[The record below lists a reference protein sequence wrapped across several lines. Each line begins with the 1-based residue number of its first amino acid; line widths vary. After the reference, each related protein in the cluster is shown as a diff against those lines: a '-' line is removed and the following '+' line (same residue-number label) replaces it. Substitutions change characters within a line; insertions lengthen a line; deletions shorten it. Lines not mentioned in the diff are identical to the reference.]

1 MPTAR
6 TPWSACNRV
15 LEDKWH
21 DTQLQAHRERL
32 EAIQSAASVSTD
44 VLSAALAGASSPVRV
59 HKAVKAKRA
68 AASSAGRPV
77 PLAKSKSPAAKSRQR
92 QIERDNLV
100 LINKILALDSR
111 TRKPKTAAKPTVKPR
126 PQSAHSSRLS
136 QTHREDCD
144 TLMEVQAA
152 LTARGHPCLPLPDAP
167 RSAASHALY
176 TRRSVGAHVGFCEQN
191 APALDRQAG
200 AARRRSSAQ
209 RRILDENK
217 KLLERILTART
228 TINRADWQRHEQ
240 EHRRLLGNISR
251 HGLRPTEHEHEH
263 ERLARS
269 RSSAV
274 LLSGEDDVVV
284 VGGGQGSDTRR
295 RSRPLAASRSM
306 PALPVDSTRPS
317 DSVVARMRRMVL
329 EAEAEVE
336 AHTLA

>member
-21 DTQLQAHRERL
+21 DAQLQAHRERL
-32 EAIQSAASVSTD
+32 EAIRRAASVSADT
-44 VLSAALAGASSPVRV
+44 LSAALAGTSSPVRV
-59 HKAVKAKRA
+59 HNADRAKRA
-68 AASSAGRPV
+68 ASTGRPA
-77 PLAKSKSPAAKSRQR
+77 PLAKSQSPAAKSRQR

-111 TRKPKTAAKPTVKPR
+111 KPKAEAKPTAKQRPR
-126 PQSAHSSRLS
+126 SAHASRSSQSR
-136 QTHREDCD
+136 REDAEAA
-144 TLMEVQAA
+144 MQVQAA
-152 LTARGHPCLPLPDAP
+152 LTARDHPCQPLPDAP

-217 KLLERILTART
+217 KLLARILAART
-228 TINRADWQRHEQ
+228 TVSRADWQRHEQ

-251 HGLRPTEHEHEH
+251 RGPRPAEHEL

-269 RSSAV
+269 RSSAA

-284 VGGGQGSDTRR
+284 IGGGQGAGSRR
-295 RSRPLAASRSM
+295 QSCPLAASRSM
-306 PALPVDSTRPS
+306 PALPVHSHSSRAS

-329 EAEAEVE
+329 DAEADKHAV
-336 AHTLA
+336 A